1 MIRQGTWALLAFL
14 VAAWPALAQTTAK
27 PTTDK
32 DESKEPPD
40 SRGEGK
46 IAKPASV
53 SVTATPL
60 GSGNIK
66 VTFEFYQE
74 GTGRLKSVSCSGTPK
89 DIEEEAKKVLP
100 SRVQGLAKKALERI

>member
-1 MIRQGTWALLAFL
+1 
-14 VAAWPALAQTTAK
+14 PADTRSETKL
-27 PTTDK
+27 
-32 DESKEPPD
+32 
-40 SRGEGK
+40 
-46 IAKPASV
+46 AKPASV

-74 GTGRLKSVSCSGTPK
+74 GTGRLKSVSCTGTPK

-100 SRVQGLAKKALERI
+100 TRVHGLAKKALERIQELDLQNAVAPTQPPNPEKK